1 MAESSEGSLSRL
13 KPIRWYRDLSMMK
26 GRLENGVFLLEGDR
40 AIAQVIADR
49 PDMIREILTV
59 GERNPQYNKYY
70 TRFITSSQLRSISS
84 AKTPQGTIA
93 VVRIPEDTY
102 SDRLPRQTGDRLLLL
117 EDVQDPGNTGTLIRT
132 AVAFGF
138 SGIIM
143 TEKGADPFSSKC
155 VQATAGAGLSLWI
168 RRTDR
173 YMDIAAGLKQ
183 KGFSLIAADLRG
195 TVDASALSQQ
205 RKLILALGNEASG
218 LSPALLHAATMRVGI
233 PIARDKIDSLNVA
246 ACGAICMYL
255 ASRVP

>member
-1 MAESSEGSLSRL
+1 MAESSDGSLSRL
-13 KPIRWYRDLSMMK
+13 KPVRWYRELSRMK

-40 AIAQVIADR
+40 AIAQVIASH

-59 GERNPQYNKYY
+59 GERNPHYNNYF

-93 VVRIPEDTY
+93 VVQIPEDTY
-102 SDRLPRQTGDRLLLL
+102 SDRLPLQTGDRLLLL

-138 SGIIM
+138 TGIIM
-143 TEKGADPFSSKC
+143 TEKCADPFSPKC
-155 VQATAGAGLSLWI
+155 VQATAGAGLSIWI
-168 RRTDR
+168 RRTNH

-183 KGFSLIAADLRG
+183 KGFTLIAADLHG
-195 TVDASALSQQ
+195 MEDAAVLSKQ
-205 RKLILALGNEASG
+205 RKFILALGNEAAG
-218 LSPALLHAATMRVGI
+218 LSPALLNVVTIRVGI

-255 ASRVP
+255 ASRVT